1 MNRKRGDASQT
12 LTLMISLGLLLIL
25 TIYILNLLT
34 PFVWYQKLQN
44 IANKYIYVVEKFGYL
59 TDAEEKELYE
69 ELEKEGFNREDITL
83 ICPKQKLE
91 YGTLFEFEICYN
103 LKISYS
109 IIKGEMQNETRIISL
124 HIKKYGYSKL

>member
-1 MNRKRGDASQT
+1 MKNKKGDVSQT
-12 LTLMISLGLLLIL
+12 LTLMISLGLLLVL

-69 ELEKEGFNREDITL
+69 ELIAQGFNKGDITL

-91 YGTLFEFEICYN
+91 YGTLFEFQIRYN
-103 LKISYS
+103 LRTSYG
-109 IIKGEMQNETRIISL
+109 IMDGGIQNETRIVPL
-124 HIKKYGYSKL
+124 HIKKYGYSKV